1 MGKGIMYSTVKKVSI
16 AVIISANIFND
27 IFIEV
32 LLQAL
37 SLKHLLLNTFKEF
50 ERLKAQNCRPA
61 Y

>member
-1 MGKGIMYSTVKKVSI
+1 MYSTVKKVSI